1 MSWIPEEALGQGP
14 PGYQAAGQ
22 LTLLPGAIPHAG
34 VGPGQFAL
42 CLDRPPSRA
51 GWGGGSSVPT
61 DKSRGLSVAG
71 VGLGP
76 WRKDSLLLCVRREAL
91 GREGGRLRRP
101 PDTATCALP
110 VACSRYSPHQDADPL
125 KPREPA
131 IIKHFTAYK
140 NQDHGAWL
148 RGGDV
153 WLDSCR

>member
-1 MSWIPEEALGQGP
+1 MS
-14 PGYQAAGQ
+14 
-22 LTLLPGAIPHAG
+22 
-34 VGPGQFAL
+34 VS
-42 CLDRPPSRA
+42 C
-51 GWGGGSSVPT
+51 
-61 DKSRGLSVAG
+61 

-76 WRKDSLLLCVRREAL
+76 VLSSESSLLSPGGSQCSRLRERRAAHSP
-91 GREGGRLRRP
+91 EGGPFRSP
-101 PDTATCALP
+101 PNTAPCALP
-110 VACSRYSPHQDADPL
+110 TLRSRYSPHQDADPL